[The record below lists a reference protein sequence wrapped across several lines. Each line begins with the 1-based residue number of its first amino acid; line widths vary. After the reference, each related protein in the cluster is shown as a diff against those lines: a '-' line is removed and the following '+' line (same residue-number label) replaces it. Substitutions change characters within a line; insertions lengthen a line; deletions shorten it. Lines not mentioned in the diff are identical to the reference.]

1 MPRRSLLAKADWR
14 LRLSNGRLCVA
25 MADTPVIPKSNDP
38 PVIARA
44 PTSIA
49 LFVGWTPSGQAGHPV
64 GNANFLDYERFFG
77 NDTRS
82 LVGYAVRHFFDNGGR
97 TAFVVRIVGADGGFI
112 APTDQAFVAALN
124 AAFATGAAFADFDPS
139 FNLIC
144 VPGLADAAAI
154 AMLQALAATRRAF
167 LIADCEETATVA
179 SVSAFAGTID
189 GVNAA
194 NSALYFP
201 WVMAQD
207 PLQGNTPRA
216 FPPSGAVAGIYARID
231 AKRGVW
237 KAPSGADATLSD
249 VTGLSVRIDDASANS
264 LDKLGVDC
272 LRQFPTTGVVPW
284 GARTLASRDPAAQ
297 DWMYVAVR
305 RTVLFIENSLYAG
318 TKWAAFEPNGE
329 PLWAKL
335 RASIE
340 TFMLGLFKDGAFQ
353 GATPSDAFF
362 VKCDATT
369 TTQADIDRGVVN
381 IVVGFAPLKPAE
393 FVIITIAQL
402 AGHGLTAATA
412 ARAPG
417 SG

>member
-1 MPRRSLLAKADWR
+1 MADY
-14 LRLSNGRLCVA
+14 VA
-25 MADTPVIPKSNDP
+25 MADTPVIPKSNAP

-44 PTSIA
+44 PTSVA
-49 LFVGWTPSGQAGHPV
+49 LFVGWTPRGQSGHPV
-64 GNANFLDYERFFG
+64 GNADFLDYERFFG
-77 NDTRS
+77 DDPRS
-82 LVGYAVRHFFDNGGR
+82 LVGYAVRHFFSNGGR

-112 APTDQAFVAALN
+112 APTDPAFVAALN
-124 AAFATGAAFADFDPS
+124 AAFANGAAFAEFDPS

-144 VPGLADAAAI
+144 VPGLTDAAAI
-154 AMLQALAATRRAF
+154 VMLQALATTRRAF

-231 AKRGVW
+231 AKRAVW
-237 KAPSGADATLSD
+237 KAPAGEDAALSD
-249 VTGLSVRIDDASANS
+249 VTGLSVLIDDASASS

-284 GARTLASRDPAAQ
+284 GARTLAGNEAQ
-297 DWMYVAVR
+297 ASEWKYVNVR
-305 RTVLFIENSLYAG
+305 RLMLFIEQSIDAG
-318 TKWAAFEPNGE
+318 TKWVAFEPNGE

-335 RASIE
+335 RVSIE
-340 TFMLGLFKDGAFQ
+340 TFMQGLFNDGAFQ
-353 GATPSDAFF
+353 GVTPSDAFF
-362 VKCDATT
+362 VTCDATT
-369 TTQADIDRGVVN
+369 TTQADIDNGVVN
-381 IVVGFAPLKPAE
+381 IVIGFAPLYPAE
-393 FVIITIAQL
+393 FVIIKISQF
-402 AGHGLTAATA
+402 TA
-412 ARAPG
+412 
-417 SG
+417 SN

>member
-1 MPRRSLLAKADWR
+1 
-14 LRLSNGRLCVA
+14 

-64 GNANFLDYERFFG
+64 GNASFLDYERFFG
-77 NDTRS
+77 NDPRS

-97 TAFVVRIVGADGGFI
+97 TAFVLRIVGADGGFI

-124 AAFATGAAFADFDPS
+124 AAFANGAAFAKFDPS

-144 VPGLADAAAI
+144 VPGLTDAAAI

-167 LIADCEETATVA
+167 LIADCAETATVA
-179 SVSAFAGTID
+179 SVSAFAGTIA

-207 PLQGNTPRA
+207 PLQANTPRA

-231 AKRGVW
+231 AKRAVW
-237 KAPSGADATLSD
+237 KAPVGEDAALSD
-249 VTGLSVRIDDASANS
+249 VTGLSVLIDDASANS

-284 GARTLASRDPAAQ
+284 GARTLVRNNS
-297 DWMYVAVR
+297 DWTYVQVR
-305 RTVLFIENSLYAG
+305 RMALFIENSLYAG
-318 TKWAAFEPNGE
+318 TKWVAFEPNGE

-340 TFMLGLFKDGAFQ
+340 TFLLGLFKDGAFQ

-362 VKCDATT
+362 VTCDATT
-369 TTQADIDRGVVN
+369 VTQADLDKGILN
-381 IVVGFAPLKPAE
+381 AVVGIALLAPAE
-393 FVIITIAQL
+393 FIVIKISQF
-402 AGHGLTAATA
+402 AA
-412 ARAPG
+412 
-417 SG
+417 SN